1 MRDPLK
7 APLKALL
14 RPTLFI
20 LGLTL
25 LAGCQQKTAQD
36 TTPQDMTAETLGH
49 YCQMNLLEHPGPKGQ
64 VFLEGM
70 PAPLFFSQV
79 RDVIAYMR
87 GPEQMAPIVA
97 VYVNDMGAPG
107 ATWDHPGDGNWIA
120 VDKAVYVVGSTRQ
133 GGMGAPETVPFSS
146 TEKAQSFA
154 RAEGGRV
161 LALDEITDD
170 MVLTPVETE
179 PKSDA
184 GNDDADFQ
192 ERLRA
197 LPNKAGG

>member
-1 MRDPLK
+1 MRVSLRPL
-7 APLKALL
+7 LLVVSLALL
-14 RPTLFI
+14 
-20 LGLTL
+20 
-25 LAGCQQKTAQD
+25 AACQEKATQD
-36 TTPQDMTAETLGH
+36 TTPMDMTAETLGH

-79 RDVIAYMR
+79 RDAIAYMR

-97 VYVNDMGAPG
+97 VYVNDMAAAG

-120 VDKAVYVVGSTRQ
+120 IDKAVYVVGSARQ
-133 GGMGAPETVPFSS
+133 GGMGAPETVPFASR
-146 TEKAQSFA
+146 ERAEEFA
-154 RAEGGRV
+154 RVEGGRV
-161 LALDEITDD
+161 LSLAEIADN
-170 MVLTPVETE
+170 MVLAPVDTDTDPNPNPVPENGDT
-179 PKSDA
+179 
-184 GNDDADFQ
+184 DFQ